1 MGILEEALVK
11 RIVETSPS
19 YKRDVMEQT
28 IRNLLG
34 ARELEEITGL
44 PPRRGAADGG
54 FDGIMDIHHFTQGNW
69 ISKRAGLNVKVRDS
83 NFTREQLGC
92 FLLDMD
98 RERIPV
104 GIIITAAHLSPD
116 AKYELERKNAEGFV
130 YLVHIRLSDILSGDI
145 HANNIALD
153 TDDLNTVL
161 FKNIKTMVDELN
173 S

>member
-1 MGILEEALVK
+1 MGMLEDALVK

-34 ARELEEITGL
+34 ARELKEITGL

-54 FDGIMDIHHFTQGNW
+54 FDGIIDIFHFTQGNW

-98 RERIPV
+98 RESISV

-116 AKYELERKNAEGFV
+116 AKYELERKNAEGSF
-130 YLVHIRLSDILSGDI
+130 YLVHIRISDILSGEI
-145 HANNIALD
+145 HANNILLGA
-153 TDDLNTVL
+153 DDLNSVL
-161 FKNIKTMVDELN
+161 INNIKIMIDKRD
-173 S
+173 